1 MISQYRGLA
10 YIVGVNA
17 YTQAN
22 KLTNA
27 VFDAQSIAA
36 ELKTLGFYVIESY
49 DIDLKEFINKFE
61 YFRNELGN
69 FNVGLFYFAGHGVE
83 FEGKNYLLLTDSAVE
98 NKTAIEHTTFDL
110 QSIVTDMHTT
120 GCKMNIQII
129 DACRNNPYASG
140 RGIATINLAPVFAP
154 QGTLIAYSTSPGET
168 AMDGG
173 MGKNS
178 IYTGALLQH
187 MKTKGLQIED
197 FFKQVRT
204 TVYSLTSGKQT
215 SWEHTS
221 LIGKFCFNAG
231 MLIHSFSVGYPD
243 ESIKY
248 DNWPTDSRI
257 SQMKEDLLS
266 GSFDKQRSALRKIK
280 QLNPKE
286 YTREEIF
293 LLGRLVMWAAFA
305 NCFDC
310 QSYVENANE
319 IADFYTGEEN
329 PFFDGMLFE
338 MYFNHEGM
346 FEYGDANVEY
356 LDTHLKWI
364 GRKELACSF
373 DFIEK
378 ALKPFEQNL
387 LFIPSRNPQMVTI
400 NINVESD
407 NVSQPWGNEDV
418 ERIVS
423 VKHDTT
429 ELLDPDSLP
438 IFYGAFG
445 VMSIESL
452 SSMVSKN
459 LCIPRS
465 ELQVITNKP
474 ECKDKFYL
482 SIGLKKLQ
490 NLH

>member
-49 DIDLKEFINKFE
+49 DIDLKKFINKFE
-61 YFRNELGN
+61 YFRNGLGN

-83 FEGKNYLLLTDSAVE
+83 FEGKNYLLLMDSAVE

-407 NVSQPWGNEDV
+407 NVSQPWGNENV

-429 ELLDPDSLP
+429 ELLDSDSLP

-490 NLH
+490 DLH

>member
-1 MISQYRGLA
+1 MSCQYRGLA
-10 YIVGVNA
+10 YVVGVNA

-22 KLTNA
+22 KLSNA
-27 VFDAQSIAA
+27 IYDAQSIAT
-36 ELKTLGFYVIESY
+36 ELKTLGFYVMESY
-49 DIDLKEFINKFE
+49 DIDFMGFINEFDS
-61 YFRNELGN
+61 FRKELN
-69 FNVGLFYFAGHGVE
+69 KFNVGLFYFAGHGVE
-83 FEGKNYLLLTDSAVE
+83 FEGKNWLILSDSAVD
-98 NKTAIEHTTFDL
+98 NPTAIEHTTFDL
-110 QSIVTDMHTT
+110 QSIVSDMHAT

-129 DACRNNPYASG
+129 DACRNNPYSTG
-140 RGIATINLAPVFAP
+140 RGIATTNLAPVFAP

-168 AMDGG
+168 AKDGG

-204 TVYSLTSGKQT
+204 TVYSLTGGKQT

-243 ESIKY
+243 EAIKY
-248 DNWPTDSRI
+248 DNWPANSRI
-257 SQMKEDLLS
+257 SKLKEDFLS
-266 GSFDKQRSALRKIK
+266 GSFDKQRSALRKLK
-280 QLNPKE
+280 QLNPKD
-286 YTREEIF
+286 YTRAEIF
-293 LLGRLVMWAAFA
+293 LLGRLVMWAAFE

-310 QSYVENANE
+310 QSYVKNANE
-319 IADFYTGEEN
+319 IADFYTGNEN

-346 FEYGDANVEY
+346 FEYGDANIDY
-356 LDTHLKWI
+356 LDTHLKWT

-400 NINVESD
+400 NIQVESD
-407 NVSQPWGNEDV
+407 NISQPWGNEDV

-423 VKHDTT
+423 VKYDTT
-429 ELLDPDSLP
+429 ELLDSNTLP

-445 VMSIESL
+445 EMSIETL
-452 SSMVSKN
+452 GSMISKN
-459 LCIPRS
+459 LCIPKS
-465 ELQVITNKP
+465 ELQIITNKP

-490 NLH
+490 DLH